1 MLLPTGDTGNN
12 TVAIAGG
19 ITGAIVFVIIVV
31 IIVLYV
37 QRRLLGK
44 QHDSSLRVSKNQSH

>member
-12 TVAIAGG
+12 TAAIAGG

-37 QRRLLGK
+37 QRRLLAK
-44 QHDSSLRVSKNQSH
+44 QHDVSLRVSKNQLH